1 DYFKRQC
8 RVSIEPDEVVA
19 NNVIEQVGSGY
30 LVFSTDYPH
39 VDSRYPEAVNHFLRL
54 PLTEE
59 DKRKILWDN
68 CMSYYAMLGSTGP
81 PVPALMILQ
90 HNICTTSRESFLDCI
105 PLLAINALGGAT
117 TSSCC
122 NWWIAVPRTELPCRL
137 TGAFSTSP
145 LISCLRE
152 DSWRST

>member
-1 DYFKRQC
+1 MPRVHRARRSRRQQRDRTGRQRLSGFFHGLSARGFAISRSC
-8 RVSIEPDEVVA
+8 QSFPQTAADRGRQAQDSVGQLHVLLCDARINGTA
-19 NNVIEQVGSGY
+19 GSGIDDFATQHLY
-30 LVFSTDYPH
+30 
-39 VDSRYPEAVNHFLRL
+39 
-54 PLTEE
+54 
-59 DKRKILWDN
+59 KR
-68 CMSYYAMLGSTGP
+68 
-81 PVPALMILQ
+81 
-90 HNICTTSRESFLDCI
+90 SRESFLDCI

-145 LISCLRE
+145 LISCPRE